1 MQHGLDMFWRQTCC
15 VTCILPGISSIIS
28 LLSHFEFISLV
39 PCYDDHVDPVEHCLE
54 LPEVVD
60 MGGRTEMIDEFVLI
74 TIVVVA
80 VAVSNG
86 GVLFC
91 LSDVALFN
99 VVWWLYPQLCWASC
113 T

>member
-1 MQHGLDMFWRQTCC
+1 M
-15 VTCILPGISSIIS
+15 
-28 LLSHFEFISLV
+28 E
-39 PCYDDHVDPVEHCLE
+39 
-54 LPEVVD
+54 
-60 MGGRTEMIDEFVLI
+60 GRTEMIDEFVLI

-99 VVWWLYPQLCWASC
+99 VVWLLYPQLCWASC